1 MRSPH
6 TTRTVGRTVVVAA
19 WLLALAVAGEPIW
32 LVLLLG
38 TLLVLVWLSPYLLVT
53 NRRPAASSVAARS
66 AVEPRSAGPSV

>member
-19 WLLALAVAGEPIW
+19 WLLVLAVAGEPFW
-32 LVLLLG
+32 LVALLG

-53 NRRPAASSVAARS
+53 NRARLRVRSLRPGSARVPSS
-66 AVEPRSAGPSV
+66 